1 MRISGRAFLVLS
13 ALVVLAVIYATGQI
27 APAESAY
34 QAQMRVWLAAR
45 ATGIAALV
53 LLTLQVVLGLVLSHP
68 TNQATWRLSKRIFPW
83 HEHLLLFTASLLA
96 IHIVSLVVDPYAGV
110 GIGGALIPGLSEYR
124 SSAVALGTLAVY
136 ALIATSVTARYT
148 RLLPAG
154 VWLKLHRLSLVVLIL
169 AWLHGVLAG
178 SDSDALRRALR
189 RLLRPG
195 RGGRGTP
202 LLGQPPH
209 AARLAPVRH
218 RGRHAITSR
227 HRAGHRDVR
236 HARHGHHRGTTRRRR
251 PMKVLVRRTTT
262 VTAVI
267 LAIVIG
273 ALSIEAAAAAVRASA
288 PPVGPAVTVQSIEAQ
303 LEQERTRSQALRGQ
317 LRQLTDQ
324 STTLAASLLVA
335 NDQVVTDAATATAL
349 RADLARAKRQL
360 AKLQRQMAASAAAA
374 AKQARAA
381 TTSRSSGGGG
391 GGGCSMRRTTI
402 DGSQARPAGR
412 RLRCHDRPVCRFPGM
427 RHRAPGRPGP

>member
-96 IHIVSLVVDPYAGV
+96 VHIVSLVVDPYAGV

-124 SSAVALGTLAVY
+124 SAAVALGTLAVY

-178 SDSDALRRALR
+178 TDGDALRVLY
-189 RLLRPG
+189 
-195 RGGRGTP
+195 
-202 LLGQPPH
+202 
-209 AARLAPVRH
+209 AASF
-218 RGRHAITSR
+218 G
-227 HRAGHRDVR
+227 
-236 HARHGHHRGTTRRRR
+236 
-251 PMKVLVRRTTT
+251 LV
-262 VTAVI
+262 V
-267 LAIVIG
+267 
-273 ALSIEAAAAAVRASA
+273 AAAAHRYWVSR
-288 PPVGPAVTVQSIEAQ
+288 
-303 LEQERTRSQALRGQ
+303 RTRS
-317 LRQLTDQ
+317 T
-324 STTLAASLLVA
+324 
-335 NDQVVTDAATATAL
+335 
-349 RADLARAKRQL
+349 
-360 AKLQRQMAASAAAA
+360 
-374 AKQARAA
+374 
-381 TTSRSSGGGG
+381 
-391 GGGCSMRRTTI
+391 
-402 DGSQARPAGR
+402 ARPAGIAVGTPSR
-412 RLRCHDRPVCRFPGM
+412 PAAPSIVTSVTAGAVTIAAQRSGGDR
-427 RHRAPGRPGP
+427 